1 MNDLLHPTL
10 LAIDNSGDDDEDKAE
25 EVDAAAAGADAPDV
39 CDTRGDCSLPDSVL
53 SGDVIF
59 LLLPYLLPT
68 HSHSLS
74 LCVCVCV
81 VTSTCSS
88 SFFFFFGSLSLSLS
102 LFQVSSQFKK

>member
-10 LAIDNSGDDDEDKAE
+10 LAIDNSGDDDEDAE

-53 SGDVIF
+53 SGDVIL

-74 LCVCVCV
+74 LSLSVCVW
-81 VTSTCSS
+81 
-88 SFFFFFGSLSLSLS
+88 
-102 LFQVSSQFKK
+102 

>member
-10 LAIDNSGDDDEDKAE
+10 LAIDNSGDDDEDAE

-53 SGDVIF
+53 SGDVIL

-74 LCVCVCV
+74 LSLSVCVCV
-81 VTSTCSS
+81 W
-88 SFFFFFGSLSLSLS
+88 
-102 LFQVSSQFKK
+102 